1 MTCSS
6 TSLVQ
11 LRSPVLLHL
20 HAPVH
25 GSLTFR
31 QLHLFVEHPD
41 LHPQVII
48 SVQLSGTGARVIS
61 LGTSFPSSDLVHP
74 MVSGSGRVGF
84 VLWACLHNIAWKRAL
99 VICHHAASLVWGSA
113 SGNLHQPNNVARALS
128 HPSALAA
135 LYTANE
141 FFYGLHSRVI
151 QVSICKTFQ

>member
-74 MVSGSGRVGF
+74 LVSGSGRVGF
-84 VLWACLHNIAWKRAL
+84 VLWACLHHFLKVRSSDMPSCCITCWGKCL
-99 VICHHAASLVWGSA
+99 GGSA
-113 SGNLHQPNNVARALS
+113 PRKQRCTCFITALCISSIVHSRNN
-128 HPSALAA
+128 
-135 LYTANE
+135 Y
-141 FFYGLHSRVI
+141 FYGLHSRAI
-151 QVSICKTFQ
+151 QVSVS